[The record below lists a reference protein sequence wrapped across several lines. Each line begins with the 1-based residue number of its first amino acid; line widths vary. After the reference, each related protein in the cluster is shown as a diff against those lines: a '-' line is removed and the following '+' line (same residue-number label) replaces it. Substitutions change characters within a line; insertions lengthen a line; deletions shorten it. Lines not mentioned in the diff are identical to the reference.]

1 MSDDTLSPLTKE
13 EEACRALLRVY
24 HDSAGKSPL
33 RGSKD
38 RELEAYREIIEIYLL
53 DEEE

>member
-38 RELEAYREIIEIYLL
+38 RELEAYREIIVKYLL
-53 DEEE
+53 LGEQ